1 VLRLQELGM
10 GLKIWGRSLK
20 PTRFTNNFD
29 RFVSTH
35 YITDFP
41 PPTESQELTP
51 DVVDS
56 VVELFLTLR
65 TISVP
70 NLKLPFLLSGARIIS
85 NVFDS
90 ESDLL
95 W

>member
-10 GLKIWGRSLK
+10 GLKIWGRS
-20 PTRFTNNFD
+20 
-29 RFVSTH
+29 
-35 YITDFP
+35 YITDLP